1 MGTTHFLKGEKN
13 TSLTWN
19 WKLQF
24 HGELTTN
31 SRPIHSN
38 SCYHRFIYMSPI
50 QKTVLSLSDG
60 CPSHSAVAIS
70 ARASRLGRL
79 SMLSPAVWSH
89 CIHLYSPTFLMQTAK
104 SNSTLRKINTP
115 RWLRNDSLFQPR
127 CDIPVISQQDTLSFV
142 RPKNKSIYL
151 P

>member
-1 MGTTHFLKGEKN
+1 M
-13 TSLTWN
+13 
-19 WKLQF
+19 
-24 HGELTTN
+24 TTN

-38 SCYHRFIYMSPI
+38 SCYLRFIYMSPI
-50 QKTVLSLSDG
+50 QKTVLSLREG
-60 CPSHSAVAIS
+60 CYAHSAVAIS
-70 ARASRLGRL
+70 AQASRLGWL
-79 SMLSPAVWSH
+79 SMLSPAVCSH
-89 CIHLYSPTFLMQTAK
+89 YIHLYSPTFAMQTAK

-142 RPKNKSIYL
+142 RPKNKSVYL